1 MKDDDYTTKNDPCQL
16 FISKSHREP
25 VRLWFL
31 QHTRPRCLPSQGAHF
46 TRFEK
51 KLHIL
56 NDFRVTLHCPRLHF
70 RDQTPV
76 TFTTSHGIQ
85 GMTAHVN
92 CLDIKKG
99 NACHPSIPPCR
110 ALNVIDLHAHLE
122 GREALITIQIK
133 RIVPTPHLMENLPAK
148 PRLELIEPMHRM
160 GRIGRWCNTEKIIFT
175 A

>member
-56 NDFRVTLHCPRLHF
+56 NDFRVTPHCPRLHF

-76 TFTTSHGIQ
+76 TFATSHGIQ

-92 CLDIKKG
+92 CLDIKRECLSSQHSPLPCTKR
-99 NACHPSIPPCR
+99 NSPSCSSRRPRSADNDPDQ
-110 ALNVIDLHAHLE
+110 AGSPN
-122 GREALITIQIK
+122 
-133 RIVPTPHLMENLPAK
+133 TPSDGK
-148 PRLELIEPMHRM
+148 SPRQTPS
-160 GRIGRWCNTEKIIFT
+160 
-175 A
+175 